1 MLSPGNHHNGS
12 RRTSPDDFTL
22 LRKKPQTVFSVCQP
36 WASPL
41 WLAARLLTSGDVEQN
56 LGPPKH
62 NTHSITFTCSICNQL
77 ITPKQYSLFCN
88 THLSLKH
95 WVHKKCTTTTL
106 NDYHPTWT
114 CPLHTQL
121 TTTPPPPNTITT
133 PPLPD

>member
-1 MLSPGNHHNGS
+1 MYRPG
-12 RRTSPDDFTL
+12 F
-22 LRKKPQTVFSVCQP
+22 
-36 WASPL
+36 
-41 WLAARLLTSGDVEQN
+41 EQN
-56 LGPPKH
+56 PGLPKN
-62 NTHSITFTCSICNQL
+62 NTTHATTFTCSICNQL

-106 NDYHPTWT
+106 NDYHPAWT

-133 PPLPD
+133 PPIPILTHQPKPQIQPSPTTLHHPKPNSKGNQNQNSPTQHQWNQKQNP